1 VTSSRVK
8 NLLVV
13 DDESLIRAL
22 LAQILRQRGYEVKT
36 ARNGIEA
43 LKTMR
48 EWAPDLVI
56 LDLNMPEMS
65 GFEFLSIIRR
75 RLLPMRVV
83 VSSGANVSAEVQGGL
98 KADAFHA
105 KGEGIQTLV
114 RTVETVAKIRL
125 HLLEK
130 RNANA
135 PIPIWTEV
143 CRHSDLI
150 KPEEGSTY
158 AMMSCPECL
167 RALLQVVDEGNE
179 KLRETQCPYCGAP
192 VQFAVVQEMQR
203 QG

>member
-48 EWAPDLVI
+48 EWKPDLVI

-75 RLLPMRVV
+75 RSLPMRVV
-83 VSSGANVSAEVQGGL
+83 VSSGSNVSADVPGGL
-98 KADAFHA
+98 MADAFHA

-114 RTVETVAKIRL
+114 QTVETVAKIRL

-130 RNANA
+130 RNAKA
-135 PIPIWTEV
+135 RIPIWTEV
-143 CRHSDLI
+143 CRHSDMV
-150 KPEEGSTY
+150 KSEEGSTY
-158 AMMSCPECL
+158 AMISCPECL
-167 RALLQVVDEGNE
+167 RALFQVVDEENE
-179 KLRETQCPYCGAP
+179 KLRETQCPHCEAP
-192 VQFAVVQEMQR
+192 VQFAVVQEMER